1 MRDLTNNIKLVNALP
16 PQVIATTT
24 STSIID
30 LLGFNSVAFSISSGA
45 ITDGSYVVSAMYGD
59 AADLSDGEF
68 VGPTD
73 LLVSMPSFTST
84 DDNKVKKVGFIG
96 NHRYIR
102 LTITPTGASTGGLFS
117 VVAVLGRPANA
128 PVA

>member
-16 PQVIATTT
+16 PQVITTTT

-30 LLGFNSVAFSISSGA
+30 LLGFSSVAFSISSGA
-45 ITDGSYVVSAMYGD
+45 ITDGTYAVSAVYGD
-59 AADLSDGEF
+59 ASDLSDGEY

-73 LLVSMPSFTST
+73 LLVSMPTFLSS

-102 LTITPTGASTGGLFS
+102 LTITPSGASTGGLFCIT
-117 VVAVLGRPANA
+117 AVLGHPASA